1 MQINK
6 LLMVSVASMGFAGYG
21 SVVLADAA
29 AGKATFNDVCAECH
43 EVADFEG
50 ENAAE
55 VTATIKKISAG
66 QMKHKKALKLTDQ
79 QAADVAAFMTSGG
92 K

>member
-1 MQINK
+1 MKINK
-6 LLMVSVASMGFAGYG
+6 LLTISIAAAGFAGYG
-21 SVVLADAA
+21 TVASADAA
-29 AGKATFNDVCAECH
+29 AGKATFDSICSECH

-50 ENAAE
+50 ESAAD
-55 VTATIKKISAG
+55 VTATVKKIVAG

-79 QAADVAAFMTSGG
+79 QAADVAAYMTSGG